1 MAAGV
6 AHEIRNPLSS
16 VKGFATYFKERYKEI
31 PEDREIADILIHEV
45 ERLDRVIGQL
55 LDLSRPVKITPEPT
69 DLKSFV
75 DESLRLVQQKIEEK
89 NIEVKIDFDLK
100 KNTYAIDRDKLT
112 QALLNLYLNAVEAME
127 ENGVLGINV
136 RGKNGDNGLE
146 IAVSDTGSGIGDRDL
161 MRIFDPY
168 YTTKSSGT
176 GLGLAIVHN
185 IMEAHGGEIRLES
198 EPDSGTT
205 IRLIFPSK
213 T

>member
-1 MAAGV
+1 
-6 AHEIRNPLSS
+6 
-16 VKGFATYFKERYKEI
+16 
-31 PEDREIADILIHEV
+31 
-45 ERLDRVIGQL
+45 
-55 LDLSRPVKITPEPT
+55 
-69 DLKSFV
+69 
-75 DESLRLVQQKIEEK
+75 
-89 NIEVKIDFDLK
+89 
-100 KNTYAIDRDKLT
+100 
-112 QALLNLYLNAVEAME
+112 ME
-127 ENGVLGINV
+127 ENGVLGVIV
-136 RGKNGDNGLE
+136 SGKNGDNGLE
-146 IAVSDTGSGIGDRDL
+146 IAVSDTGSGIGEKDL